1 MAPPGICA
9 GFQQKFRTLP
19 HRASPRAPDQ
29 FWIPLIGWRLADEHK
44 PIGQEIAENIQVDA
58 AQYSGSC
65 LSFEGNSRWFLS
77 GGGFGG

>member
-1 MAPPGICA
+1 
-9 GFQQKFRTLP
+9 
-19 HRASPRAPDQ
+19 
-29 FWIPLIGWRLADEHK
+29 LIGWRLADEHK